1 MKKLL
6 LIAALLGCFFALWA
20 ETAVISN
27 DTAKLEFR
35 VVHEDSDRLIARKS
49 DEFKRKNPNGGETE
63 KKLFLK
69 TNAPGGHELLS
80 FSGTNLNG
88 DVTRRYYYVSKK
100 VEMDGEDVSEA
111 SVGKDQWG
119 SPLIRVLFNP
129 RGSRNFAE
137 LTGKNV
143 GRQLAIVI
151 NSRLCCTPYIRAAI
165 TGGDIA
171 ITGPFTEEEANSLVK
186 ALTGKKQP
194 CDIRSEL

>member
-1 MKKLL
+1 MRKSLWLILL
-6 LIAALLGCFFALWA
+6 LAAGVLYGA
-20 ETAVISN
+20 ETAVIKS

-35 VVHEDSDRLIARKS
+35 FVHEDNDRLIARKS
-49 DEFKRKNPNGGETE
+49 DEFKRKNPNGGEAET
-63 KKLFLK
+63 KLFLK
-69 TNAPGGHELLS
+69 TDVPDGYELLS

-151 NSRLCCTPYIRAAI
+151 NGRLCCTPYIRAAI

>member
-6 LIAALLGCFFALWA
+6 LIAALLGCFSALRA
-20 ETAVISN
+20 ETAVIKS

-35 VVHEDSDRLIARKS
+35 FVHEDSDRLIARKS
-49 DEFKRKNPNGGETE
+49 DEFKRKNPNGGEVET
-63 KKLFLK
+63 KLFLK
-69 TNAPGGHELLS
+69 TDAPDGYEFLS

-119 SPLIRVLFNP
+119 SPLIRARFNP

-151 NSRLCCTPYIRAAI
+151 NGRLCCTPYIRAAI

-171 ITGPFTEEEANSLVK
+171 ITGSFTEEEAKSLVK
-186 ALTGKKQP
+186 ALPGKKQP
-194 CDIRSEL
+194 CDITSK